1 MDVHDE
7 PHHHHQQKKNLAYQE
22 YSNFMGNVRMMDFPT
37 FRFPSTNAFSAFGSE
52 ECLLARTESS
62 RKTRTVRNVT
72 LTFLRRVGNEDD
84 KQESLYSFRTDVL
97 SHRAKWFIS

>member
-1 MDVHDE
+1 
-7 PHHHHQQKKNLAYQE
+7 
-22 YSNFMGNVRMMDFPT
+22 MGNVRMMDFPT
-37 FRFPSTNAFSAFGSE
+37 FRFPSTNAISAFGSE

-62 RKTRTVRNVT
+62 RKTGTVRNVT